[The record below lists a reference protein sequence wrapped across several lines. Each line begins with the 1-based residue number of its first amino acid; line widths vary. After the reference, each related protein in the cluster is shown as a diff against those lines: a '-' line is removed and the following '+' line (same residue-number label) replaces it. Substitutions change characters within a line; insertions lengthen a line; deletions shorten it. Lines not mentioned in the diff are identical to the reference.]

1 MDPQKTTDF
10 GFQKVTE
17 GEKAKKVAG
26 VFSSVANR
34 YDIMNDLMSAGL
46 HRVWKRFAVEMSGVR
61 QGGRVLDV
69 AGGTGDL
76 SSLFLSRVGAVGE
89 VWLTDIN
96 REMLSRGRDR
106 LIDAG
111 RAVPAVQ
118 CDAEHLP
125 LPDGYFD
132 CAIVG
137 FGLRNMTHKD
147 KALAEMLRVVR
158 PGGRMLVLEFSQ
170 IWQPLRPAY
179 DAYSF
184 KLLPLLG
191 KLVTGDADSYRYLVE
206 SIRKHPGQEELK
218 QMMEQAG
225 CTRVEY
231 YNLTAGVVALH
242 VGYKL

>member
-1 MDPQKTTDF
+1 MNSNKTTDF

-17 GEKAKKVAG
+17 GEKAAKVAG

-46 HRVWKRFAVEMSGVR
+46 HRLWKRFAVEISAVR
-61 QGGRVLDV
+61 EGGRVLDV

-76 SSLFLSRVGAVGE
+76 TSLFATRVGASGE

-96 REMLSRGRDR
+96 REMLERGRDR
-106 LIDAG
+106 LINAG
-111 RAVPAVQ
+111 RLTPVLQ
-118 CDAEHLP
+118 CDAERLP

-147 KALAEMLRVVR
+147 RALAEMLRVVR
-158 PGGRMLVLEFSQ
+158 SGGRVLVLEFSRV
-170 IWQPLRPAY
+170 WQPLRPAY

-218 QMMEQAG
+218 QMLEQAG
-225 CTRVEY
+225 CERVEY

-242 VGYKL
+242 VGFKL

>member
-1 MDPQKTTDF
+1 MEKKTTHF
-10 GFQKVTE
+10 GYREVAE
-17 GEKAKKVAG
+17 EDKAKKVAG

-46 HRVWKRFAVEMSGVR
+46 HRLWKRFAVEMSAVR
-61 QGGRVLDV
+61 KGGRVHDV

-76 SSLFLSRVGAVGE
+76 SSLFASRVGESGE

-96 REMLSRGRDR
+96 RAMLERGRDR

-111 RAVPAVQ
+111 RLMPALQ
-118 CDAEHLP
+118 CDAERLP
-125 LPDGYFD
+125 LPDDYFD

-147 KALAEMLRVVR
+147 RALAEMLRVVR
-158 PGGRMLVLEFSQ
+158 TGGRVLVLEFSQ
-170 IWQPLRPAY
+170 VWQPLRPAY
-179 DAYSF
+179 DAFSF
-184 KLLPLLG
+184 RLLPLLG

-206 SIRKHPGQEELK
+206 SIRRHPGQEELK

-225 CTRVEY
+225 CARVEY

>member
-1 MDPQKTTDF
+1 MDKKTTHF
-10 GFQKVTE
+10 GYREVAE
-17 GEKAKKVAG
+17 EDKAKKVAG

-46 HRVWKRFAVEMSGVR
+46 HRLWKRFAVEMSAVR
-61 QGGRVLDV
+61 KGGRVLDV

-76 SSLFLSRVGAVGE
+76 SSLFASRVGESGE

-96 REMLSRGRDR
+96 RAMLERGRDR

-111 RAVPAVQ
+111 RLLPALQ
-118 CDAEHLP
+118 CDAERLP
-125 LPDGYFD
+125 LPDDYFD

-147 KALAEMLRVVR
+147 RALTEMLRVVR
-158 PGGRMLVLEFSQ
+158 TGGRVLVLEFSQ

-184 KLLPLLG
+184 RLLPVLG
-191 KLVTGDADSYRYLVE
+191 KLVTGDAESYRYLVE
-206 SIRKHPGQEELK
+206 SIRRHPGQEELK

-225 CTRVEY
+225 CERVEY